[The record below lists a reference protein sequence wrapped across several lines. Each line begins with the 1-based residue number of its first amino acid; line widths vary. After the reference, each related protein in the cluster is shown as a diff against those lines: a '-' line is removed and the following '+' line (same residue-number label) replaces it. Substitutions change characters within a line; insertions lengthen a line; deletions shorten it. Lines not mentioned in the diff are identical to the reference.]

1 MDCPNCEI
9 DIERARQGLEKSSRM
24 RSSIEWVFQ
33 TLEAVIRENLCKRR
47 RWPYGHIIVNLP
59 LTEAVS
65 IQVKAGKKRFFLE
78 QDILFELTAPDGWHW
93 LQSEIPNQYVRLIYD
108 SLPSL
113 LDLLDKVIPEAGIKA
128 YFQNLQQLAI

>member
-9 DIERARQGLEKSSRM
+9 NIERARQGFEKSSRM
-24 RSSIEWVFQ
+24 RSSIKWAFQ
-33 TLEAVIRENLCKRR
+33 TLEAVIRKNLYKRR
-47 RWPYGHIIVNLP
+47 RWPCEHIIANLP

-65 IQVKAGKKRFFLE
+65 IQVRAGKKRFFLE

-93 LQSEIPNQYVRLIYD
+93 LQNEIPSQYVRLIYD

-113 LDLLDKVIPEAGIKA
+113 LDLLDKVVPEAEIKA
-128 YFQNLQQLAI
+128 YFQKL

>member
-1 MDCPNCEI
+1 MGCPNCEI
-9 DIERARQGLEKSSRM
+9 DVERARQGLEKSSRM
-24 RSSIEWVFQ
+24 RSSIEWAFQ

-47 RWPYGHIIVNLP
+47 RWPRGYIIANLP
-59 LTEAVS
+59 LTEVVS

-78 QDILFELTAPDGWHW
+78 QDILFDLTAPDGRHW
-93 LQSEIPNQYVRLIYD
+93 LQNEIPNQYVRLIYD